1 MDIARLA
8 LKEMPP
14 ELLLH
19 EITSSFPDARDA
31 AVFAA
36 YYHRNDTR
44 GPRGSLPADP
54 YIAHPYRVAL
64 RLIRGGMLDES
75 TVKAAVLHDVFEDHA
90 EDIKREEGMPAELFL
105 SAEFGQDTWDI
116 VFAVSNPPG
125 KLTPEQYAAH
135 AIDIAEVGDIR
146 AFAVKNSD
154 WADNALSLHHTPG
167 PRRGRLARK
176 YLPVAEPAMARL
188 RTPEAHAFLS
198 PRGADEALEMWGRG
212 LPKLREFA
220 QES

>member
-1 MDIARLA
+1 MDISRLA
-8 LKEMPP
+8 LKDMTP

-19 EITSSFPDARDA
+19 EITRAFPDVYEA

-44 GPRGSLPADP
+44 GPRGQLPRDP

-64 RLIRGGMLDES
+64 RLVRAGVLDGS
-75 TVKAAVLHDVFEDHA
+75 TIKAAVLHDVFEDHA
-90 EDIKREEGMPAELFL
+90 DDIEQEEGLPADLFIP
-105 SAEFGQDTWDI
+105 AEFGDDVWHI

-125 KLTPEQYAAH
+125 RLSHEEYRAH
-135 AIDIAEVGDIR
+135 VIEAIADDPRVL
-146 AFAVKNSD
+146 AVKNGDLS
-154 WADNALSLHHTPG
+154 DNALSLHHTPG

-176 YLPVAEPAMARL
+176 YLPLAEPVMKRL
-188 RTPEAHAFLS
+188 QDDDAVAFLGR
-198 PRGADEALEMWGRG
+198 RGAAEALEMWKRG

-220 QES
+220 QED